1 MFTGALCS
9 TPKPYS
15 VPQSLPALINGEINR
30 RALGRGLKD
39 MATGLVQLLE
49 EL

>member
-1 MFTGALCS
+1 MFTGTLCL

-15 VPQSLPALINGEINR
+15 VPRSLPALINGEINR

-39 MATGLVQLLE
+39 MGTELVQLLA